1 MTIAIKNIVELK
13 NLVGREVA
21 VSDWLEV
28 SQARINQFA
37 EATGDNQWIH
47 VDAKRAK
54 IESPFGQTVAH
65 GFLTVAL
72 LSELAQT
79 AMQIGGVT
87 MAINY
92 GLNRVRFIAPVLSD
106 SKIRARFALG
116 EIKDFSGG
124 VKAVW
129 NVTVESE
136 IGEKPCCIAEW
147 LVRYYV

>member
-1 MTIAIKNIVELK
+1 MTIAIKNIAELK

-47 VDAKRAK
+47 IDAERAK
-54 IESPFGQTVAH
+54 AESPFGQTIAH
-65 GFLTVAL
+65 GFLTVSL
-72 LSELAQT
+72 LSKMSQS
-79 AMQIGGVT
+79 AMRVGGVT

-124 VKAVW
+124 FKAIW
-129 NVTVESE
+129 NTTIESE
-136 IGEKPCCIAEW
+136 TGEKPCCIAEW
-147 LVRYYV
+147 LVRYYI